1 MAPEI
6 SVSRLD
12 VLKLSDLE
20 KFAAGSLERNKVQEI
35 KEQLLLGSTVK
46 KSV

>member
-1 MAPEI
+1 MAPEV

-20 KFAAGSLERNKVQEI
+20 KFATGSLERIKVQKLE
-35 KEQLLLGSTVK
+35 EQLQLRPAGK